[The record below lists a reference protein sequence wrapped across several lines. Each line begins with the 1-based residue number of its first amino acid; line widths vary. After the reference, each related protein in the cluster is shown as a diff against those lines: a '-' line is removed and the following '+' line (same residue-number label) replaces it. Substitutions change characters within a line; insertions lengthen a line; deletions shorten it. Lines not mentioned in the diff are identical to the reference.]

1 MNRQSLYDALPAAPQ
16 VDEVVATLLSRP
28 GVRIERIVST
38 GQSSPPG
45 FWYDQKE
52 AEWVVVLCGAAQL
65 RFADE
70 AADRPLAP
78 GDWVY
83 IAPGR
88 KHRVAWTDPA
98 QATVWLAVFFPESAS
113 HPQDDPR

>member
-1 MNRQSLYDALPAAPQ
+1 MSRQSLYDVLPAPRQ
-16 VDEVVATLLSRP
+16 SDEIIDILLAKP

-38 GQSSPPG
+38 GQTSPPG
-45 FWYDQKE
+45 FWYDQHE
-52 AEWVVVLCGAAQL
+52 AEWVAVLRGAAQL

-70 AADRPLAP
+70 EEDRPLAP

-83 IAPGR
+83 IAPRR

-98 QATVWLAVFFPESAS
+98 QATVWLAVFFPESAP
-113 HPQDDPR
+113 HPQDGPP